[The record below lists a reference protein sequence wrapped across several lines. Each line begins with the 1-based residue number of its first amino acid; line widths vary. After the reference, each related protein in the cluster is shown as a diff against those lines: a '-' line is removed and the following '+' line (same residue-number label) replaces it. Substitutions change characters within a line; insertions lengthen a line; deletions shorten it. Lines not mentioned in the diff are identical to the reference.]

1 MAKKAKFLFEYNN
14 YSIPI
19 ELVKEWRRTVR
30 VSLARKGAYL
40 RVPQVMP
47 SILIEKEIAKA
58 KDWIKKTIAKNPPAF
73 VRFRNE
79 AYPDHFEKKVY
90 GETFYIHVERSERKT
105 NSGKIKGQNLY
116 LTLSD
121 QLTAFQEKDVIKKLQ
136 SRLFGQYFLPKITE
150 RVRRIN
156 DASYQK
162 NFETVRLKY
171 NQSNWGSCSSASN
184 LNFSTRL
191 LLTPTQVIDYVIVH
205 ELAHLTE
212 MNHSKRFWDLVEKVM
227 PSYKEKE
234 DWLDQH
240 GAACDF

>member
-1 MAKKAKFLFEYNN
+1 MAKKARFLYEFDK

-19 ELVKEWRRTVR
+19 ELVKEWRRSVR

-47 SILIEKEIAKA
+47 SLLIEKEIEKA
-58 KDWIKKTIAKNPPAF
+58 KNWIQKTVAKNPSSYI
-73 VRFRNE
+73 RFRNE
-79 AYPDHFEKKVY
+79 PYPDHFDKAVY
-90 GETFYIHVERSERKT
+90 GETFYIHVDRTQRKT
-105 NSGKIKGQNLY
+105 NSGKIKGDNLY

-121 QLTAFQEKDVIKKLQ
+121 ELNSFQEKEVIKKLQ
-136 SRLFGQYFLPKITE
+136 SRLFGQYFLEKLTN
-150 RVRRIN
+150 RVKEIN
-156 DASYQK
+156 EKSYQK
-162 NFETVRLKY
+162 PFETVRLKY

-191 LLTPTQVIDYVIVH
+191 LLTPPPVIDYVIVH

-234 DWLDQH
+234 DWLDKY
-240 GAACDF
+240 GAGCDF